1 MKCAVSSCSGGC
13 ATPSRAL
20 AAAAAVRVACTL
32 HNIETH
38 NKSGLHINLSVIA
51 CLPAYLM
58 IFTVCLHTTSNKI
71 SPIWPL
77 TTLNIVLCV
86 VYAATVIA
94 SLMYLPDA
102 LLAYDY

>member
-1 MKCAVSSCSGGC
+1 
-13 ATPSRAL
+13 
-20 AAAAAVRVACTL
+20 
-32 HNIETH
+32 
-38 NKSGLHINLSVIA
+38 
-51 CLPAYLM
+51 M
-58 IFTVCLHTTSNKI
+58 IFTEFLHATSNKI

-102 LLAYDY
+102 SLAYDTKYSPKMDSSCFFYISP